1 LKKDGMELFLLRN
14 MSREKGVGFFEAG
27 NFHPDFILWVFKG
40 DIQYVNFV
48 EPHGLMHE
56 GPGNDKIIF
65 QN

>member
-1 LKKDGMELFLLRN
+1 MRN